1 MDISVITRGAILQ
14 KVKHLSFESLSTE
27 RRCFP
32 KISRV
37 MASYGHFLAKCTVW
51 INLFYCEVI

>member
-14 KVKHLSFESLSTE
+14 KVKHLSFESLGTE

-37 MASYGHFLAKCTVW
+37 MASCGHFLAKCTV
-51 INLFYCEVI
+51 